1 MNYIENII
9 HSSVCSESRFSDPQ
23 PRFVRD
29 QDSRTDGGFVS
40 ARKLSA
46 CCTLADRFEVLI
58 VTLGARFN

>member
-1 MNYIENII
+1 MHYIEHKI
-9 HSSVCSESRFSDPQ
+9 HCSVRCESRFSDPQ

-29 QDSRTDGGFVS
+29 QGSRTDGEVVS

-58 VTLGARFN
+58 VKLGARFN